1 MRSPSR
7 SVRSAYAS
15 LLRSAPADGP
25 AILAG
30 FALLFA
36 GYAFAFVTTLDQ
48 PVFRSVAFAAINTLG
63 AIVTSLIFYPVIMR
77 FVVGRGQP
85 WPALLHP
92 LLAAGFAVVW
102 YFCTLAGYAA
112 DANWMSAGLR
122 VAPFGRAALSWQVF
136 QGVTVYA
143 ALALFIHWRDALRE
157 LERQRGEM
165 RHGQMELAARAPA
178 PSRTDSLLIRCDK
191 EVVPITAAELIR
203 IAGADG
209 YSEVITR
216 NRRILSTTSLARFE
230 AILPDD
236 QFVRVHRS
244 HIVRLAA
251 VEHAEPAGNAR
262 LLLHF
267 EDGAK
272 IMTSRAGAKRL
283 RDLTV

>member
-1 MRSPSR
+1 MRSLR
-7 SVRSAYAS
+7 GVRSAYAT
-15 LLRSAPADGP
+15 LLRSTPPDGP
-25 AILAG
+25 AMLTG
-30 FALLFA
+30 FVLLFA

-48 PVFRSVAFAAINTLG
+48 PVSRSVAFAAVNTLG
-63 AIVTSLIFYPVIMR
+63 AIVASLIFYPMITR
-77 FVVGRGQP
+77 FVVGRPPP

-112 DANWMSAGLR
+112 DTNWMTEGLR
-122 VAPFGRAALSWQVF
+122 VAPFGRVALSWQVF

-143 ALALFIHWRDALRE
+143 ALALFIHWRHALRE
-157 LERQRGEM
+157 LEERREDI
-165 RHGQMELAARAPA
+165 RDGQTEPAARTTTT
-178 PSRTDSLLIRCDK
+178 SRTDSLLIRCDK
-191 EVVPITAAELIR
+191 EVVPIAAADLVR

-216 NRRILSTTSLARFE
+216 HRRILSTTSLARFE
-230 AILPDD
+230 AILPGD

-244 HIVRLAA
+244 HIVRLGA

-262 LLLHF
+262 LLLHL

-272 IMTSRAGAKRL
+272 IMTSRAGAKCL
-283 RDLTV
+283 RELTV

>member
-7 SVRSAYAS
+7 IIRTAWASLVRSM
-15 LLRSAPADGP
+15 PADGP
-25 AILAG
+25 AMLTG

-48 PVFRSVAFAAINTLG
+48 PVPRSLAFAAINTLG
-63 AIVTSLIFYPVIMR
+63 AIVASLIFYPMITR
-77 FVVGRGQP
+77 FVVGRRPP

-112 DANWMSAGLR
+112 DANWMTRGLQA
-122 VAPFGRAALSWQVF
+122 APFGRVALSWQVF

-143 ALALFIHWRDALRE
+143 VLALFIHWRHALRE
-157 LERQRGEM
+157 LQRREDMGDGRTEP
-165 RHGQMELAARAPA
+165 AARTATA
-178 PSRTDSLLIRCDK
+178 ARTESLLIRCDK
-191 EVVPITAAELIR
+191 EVVPIAAADLVR

-230 AILPDD
+230 AILPGD

-244 HIVRLAA
+244 HIVRLGA

-262 LLLHF
+262 LLLHL

-283 RDLTV
+283 RELTV